1 MSNSSL
7 SPTSTPADILSLIR
21 NHGPEILEALHKR
34 KEERGVS
41 KADIINLTGVPQSSF
56 YRFWDGDGKN
66 LNPDHIS
73 KICLFLGVSIDD
85 FRRDR
90 DDTSIAKLG
99 IPAPAHEDVMT
110 NIHAELNKQRETISE
125 LNNMVSELSTKNVF
139 LESQLKDKNEELVQA
154 HSMYAEKINRLT
166 DALLELHNQMHG
178 LNVSHNTRVDHI
190 TEELSKRYDQMH
202 NVFLFFQQVFAKHP
216 ETLRQIAQKIE
227 E

>member
-1 MSNSSL
+1 MNNSAA
-7 SPTSTPADILSLIR
+7 TPPDILALIK
-21 NHGPEILEALHKR
+21 NHGPEILEALRKR
-34 KEERGVS
+34 KEERGVT

-85 FRRDR
+85 FRRDP

-99 IPAPAHEDVMT
+99 IPATAHEDVMT
-110 NIHAELNKQRETISE
+110 NIHAELNKQRETISALSDTIEE
-125 LNNMVSELSTKNVF
+125 LDERNKI
-139 LESQLKDKNEELVQA
+139 LESKLSEKNDELVQS
-154 HSMYAEKINRLT
+154 HTMYAEKINKLT

-178 LNVSHNTRVDHI
+178 LNVSHNARVDHI
-190 TEELSKRYDQMH
+190 NDELSKRYDQMH
-202 NVFLFFQQVFAKHP
+202 NLFHFFQKVFANHP
-216 ETLRQIAQKIE
+216 ETLRRIAQEIE